1 MKKLGQFT
9 AAYFVITMAWAYPWH
24 IVYFHDLYVK
34 WGAIQR
40 TEPIIWFGV
49 IAILI
54 QGLVIGY
61 LYPYYKNN
69 ESNPILSGIR
79 FNIIIG
85 LMTYSA
91 MSFATVAKFN
101 IDPVAPFLIYHTIFQ
116 TIQFILTGAALGY
129 IYRK

>member
-101 IDPVAPFLIYHTIFQ
+101 IEPVAPFLIYHTIFQ
-116 TIQFILTGAALGY
+116 VIQFILTGAALGY